1 MKPDEKVAT
10 SPSAEPEE
18 FDAVDEASLESFPA
32 SDPPSWIGGKPK
44 KITEQ
49 TPRPA
54 ANESRGAA
62 Y

>member
-10 SPSAEPEE
+10 SPGAEPEE

-44 KITEQ
+44 KTESQ
-49 TPRPA
+49 VAKVQSKPA
-54 ANESRGAA
+54 R
-62 Y
+62 